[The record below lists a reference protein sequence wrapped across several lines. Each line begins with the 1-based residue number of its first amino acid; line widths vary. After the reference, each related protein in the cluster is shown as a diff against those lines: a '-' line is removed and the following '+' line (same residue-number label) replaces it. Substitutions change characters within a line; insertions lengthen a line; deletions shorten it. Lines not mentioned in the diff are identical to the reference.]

1 MIDEVKI
8 RVHGGSGGRGAVA
21 FNRAKLAI
29 GPVGGSGG
37 RGGNITFEG
46 VSNIS
51 ALIQFQNKKE
61 VRAGDGADGRS
72 QFRDGESGADL
83 ILKVPVGTVITNTE
97 TGEQIEITRIG
108 ETWLAVKGGK
118 GGKGN
123 FKYRS
128 PINTSPTEFQE
139 GLPGERAILQ
149 LELKMIADLGLVGL
163 PNAGK
168 SSLLNELT
176 AAKSKVANY
185 PFTTLEPHLGAY
197 YSLVIADI
205 PGLIEGAS
213 SGKGL
218 GTKFLRHIE
227 RTKTIFHLISAEVA
241 SPAGAYRTIREELST
256 HSAILA
262 TKPEQVFLTKIDL
275 VSPEELKQ
283 KLAELR
289 ALGLKPIPFSILDTE
304 SLGLVKKILE
314 KIQKEKGTS

>member
-1 MIDEVKI
+1 MLIDEVKI
-8 RVHGGSGGRGAVA
+8 RVYGGAGGRGAVA
-21 FNRAKLAI
+21 FNKAKLAV

-61 VRAGDGADGRS
+61 VRAGNGQNGRS
-72 QFRDGESGADL
+72 QFRDGESGKDL
-83 ILKVPVGTVITNTE
+83 ILQVPVGTVLTNTE
-97 TGEQIEITRIG
+97 TGAMTEITKVG
-108 ETWLAVKGGK
+108 EQWLAVKGGK

-128 PINTSPTEFQE
+128 PVNTSPMEFQE
-139 GLPGERAILQ
+139 GLPGEGAVLQ
-149 LELKMIADLGLVGL
+149 LELKMIADIGLVGL

-197 YSLVIADI
+197 YGLIIADI

-213 SGKGL
+213 GGKGL
-218 GTKFLRHIE
+218 GTKFLRHVE
-227 RTKTIFHLISAEVA
+227 RTKIIFHLISAEEADPVT
-241 SPAGAYRTIREELST
+241 AYRTIRTE
-256 HSAILA
+256 LA
-262 TKPEQVFLTKIDL
+262 TYNEALAEKQEYVFLTKTDL
-275 VSPEELKQ
+275 VTPEVLKE
-283 KLAELR
+283 KLV
-289 ALGLKPIPFSILDTE
+289 ALKKLKLKPIPFSILDTE
-304 SLGLVKKILE
+304 SLVAVKKILE
-314 KIQKEKGTS
+314 KIQAEK